1 MRNQAPKFPLA
12 ATMLAVVLAPVSYA
26 QNVQVAVDNPAAKVR
41 VSTTSM
47 NTKMP
52 AQPTI
57 SPELAAAIKATMP
70 TQTMQPPAAKASINV
85 TANTNLEAE
94 GTAELEQATSDA
106 AMDAAEAQA
115 EAQAETQ
122 MPGAMLNATTVQVD
136 ARNPMAP
143 KVQVVTPDTNVRV
156 DASQTG
162 RADVKVTTS
171 DPQPPA
177 APLAVDATTFAKLQ
191 AMIPTA
197 KSMVS
202 GSDFV
207 VQAPTFLLRVPVSRT
222 DAFNELHLD
231 SENATSAPTNVSED
245 MQTNT
250 PAAVS
255 RLSTMKAL
263 RRLFL
268 V

>member
-1 MRNQAPKFPLA
+1 
-12 ATMLAVVLAPVSYA
+12 MLAVVLAPVSYA

-115 EAQAETQ
+115 EAQ
-122 MPGAMLNATTVQVD
+122 MPDAMLKATTVQVD

-143 KVQVVTPDTNVRV
+143 KVHVVTPDTNVRV

-162 RADVKVTTS
+162 SADVKVTTS

-177 APLAVDATTFAKLQ
+177 ASLAVDATTFAKLQ
-191 AMIPTA
+191 AMIPTT

-231 SENATSAPTNVSED
+231 SENATSAPTNVSVD
-245 MQTNT
+245 VQTNT
-250 PAAVS
+250 PAAE
-255 RLSTMKAL
+255 
-263 RRLFL
+263 
-268 V
+268 